1 MNRYEKDE
9 ISRLPSKYR
18 PMGAWSYFGYQILFA
33 LPIIGWIAL
42 LICALSGSNICRRSF
57 ARSYFC
63 GVIIVVIIA
72 AIAIGIVFA
81 MGGFDAILG
90 AIQGQG

>member
-1 MNRYEKDE
+1 MNSYEKDE

-42 LICALSGSNICRRSF
+42 LVCALSGSNIVRRSF

-63 GVIIVVIIA
+63 VLIIGLVIGAIV
-72 AIAIGIVFA
+72 IGIIFA
-81 MGGFDAILG
+81 TGGLDAILG